1 MDRNILKDLNPQ
13 QREAVLHR
21 EGPLLILAGAG
32 TGKTRVIT
40 YRIAH
45 LIQQG
50 GSPFNILAVTFT
62 NKAAEEMRKR
72 VDSLVGGRGK
82 SVWISTFH
90 SLSSQIL
97 RRELE
102 GNQRNFVIYDENDQE
117 DVVRECLKE
126 LDIDDKIY
134 RVPIILAA
142 IEKAKEELI
151 DEESY
156 AIYGAVNTDPFRK
169 KISIVYHYYQKKLK
183 LNNALDFGD
192 LLLKAT
198 EILRNKP
205 EVLARYQERFRY
217 IMVDE
222 YQDTNHAQYI
232 LTKLLA
238 SKYKNICVVG
248 DDDQSI
254 YAFRGAD
261 IKNILDFE
269 KDYPNLKVVK
279 LERNYRSTQEIL
291 DRAYMV
297 IKNNLSRKEKRL
309 WTDKGQGEPIVCAE
323 LVNERDEGRWVVRQ
337 IQSLQGADYDW
348 RDMAIFYRTNAQSR
362 ILEDSLR
369 EWNIPYNIV
378 GNVGF
383 YERREIKDI
392 IAYVKV
398 ILNPRDSLSLKR
410 IINVPQ
416 RGIGKTTLGHLE
428 RYARKKDT
436 YLFNTLN
443 SVDNI
448 NGLRRGVCETLGNLH
463 NMFVDLS
470 REKDSIPPGEF
481 VKLII
486 GRIGY
491 IEDLEREDTAEARSK
506 IENVWELVSAI
517 KSYEGEVEG
526 ADIRSFLE
534 RVSLMTSI
542 DNWQEEKGKVT
553 LMTLHLAKG
562 LEFPVVFI
570 TGLEEGLFPHND
582 ALNDESELEEERRLC
597 YVGMTRAKN
606 RLYITSASQR
616 RIYGQVRWNMPS
628 RFIEESGL
636 NLEEIENHSDEADGE
651 WQVGCRVRHE
661 DLGEGEILHKSGR
674 DDDTKVLVL
683 FDNGE
688 WRKFLV
694 RYMNLEIV

>member
-1 MDRNILKDLNPQ
+1 MNRDILSDLNPR
-13 QREAVLHR
+13 QREAVIHK

-50 GSPFNILAVTFT
+50 VSPFNILAVTFT

-72 VDSLVGGRGK
+72 VDNLAGGRGK

-90 SLSSQIL
+90 SLASQIL
-97 RRELE
+97 RRELD
-102 GNQRNFVIYDENDQE
+102 GNKKNFVIYDENDQE

-126 LDIDDKIY
+126 LDINDKIY

-169 KISIVYHYYQKKLK
+169 KISAVYYYYQKKLK

-192 LLLKAT
+192 LLLRAT

-205 EVLARYQERFRY
+205 DVLARWQERFRY

-238 SKYKNICVVG
+238 SRDKNICVVG

-254 YAFRGAD
+254 YTFRGAD

-297 IKNNLSRKEKRL
+297 IKNNVNRKEKRL
-309 WTDKGQGEPIVCAE
+309 WTDMGQGKPIFCAE
-323 LVNERDEGRWVVRQ
+323 LFNERDEGRWVVRQ
-337 IQSLQGADYDW
+337 IQSLQEVDYDW

-383 YERREIKDI
+383 YERKEIKDI
-392 IAYVKV
+392 IAYIKV
-398 ILNPRDSLSLKR
+398 ILNPQDSLSLKR
-410 IINVPQ
+410 IINIPQ
-416 RGIGKTTLGHLE
+416 RGIGKTTLGHIE
-428 RYARKKDT
+428 KYARKKDT
-436 YLFNTLN
+436 YLFDTLN
-443 SVDNI
+443 KVDNI
-448 NGLRRGVCETLGNLH
+448 SSLRRGVCESLRNLH

-470 REKDSIPPGEF
+470 HRKDSMNPSEF
-481 VKLII
+481 VKLIVE
-486 GRIGY
+486 RIGY
-491 IEDLEREDTAEARSK
+491 IGDLEREDTAEARSK
-506 IENVWELVSAI
+506 VENVWELVSAI
-517 KSYEGEVEG
+517 KSYEEEVEG
-526 ADIRSFLE
+526 ADIRSYLE
-534 RVSLMTSI
+534 KVSLMTGI

-570 TGLEEGLFPHND
+570 TGLEEGLFPHSD
-582 ALNDESELEEERRLC
+582 SLNDESELEEERRLC
-597 YVGMTRAKN
+597 YVGMTRAKD
-606 RLYITSASQR
+606 RLFITSASQR
-616 RIYGQVRWNMPS
+616 RIYGQVRWNVPS

-636 NLEEIENHSDEADGE
+636 NLEEIEPPTGEADGE
-651 WQVGCRVRHE
+651 WQIGSRVRHE
-661 DLGEGEILHKSGR
+661 DLGEGEILHRSGR
-674 DDDTKVLVL
+674 GDDTKVLVL

-694 RYMNLEIV
+694 KYVNLERV

>member
-1 MDRNILKDLNPQ
+1 MNKDILNDLNPE
-13 QREAVLHR
+13 QREAAIHK

-50 GSPFNILAVTFT
+50 VSPFNILAVTFT

-72 VDSLVGGRGK
+72 VDSLAGGRGK

-90 SLSSQIL
+90 SLASQIL

-102 GNQRNFVIYDENDQE
+102 GNRKNFVIYDENDQE

-169 KISIVYHYYQKKLK
+169 KISTVYYYYQKKLK

-205 EVLARYQERFRY
+205 EVLARWQERFRY

-238 SKYKNICVVG
+238 SRYKNICVVG

-254 YAFRGAD
+254 YTFRGAD

-297 IKNNLSRKEKRL
+297 IKNNVNRKEKRL
-309 WTDKGQGEPIVCAE
+309 WTDRGQGESIVCAE
-323 LVNERDEGRWVVRQ
+323 LFNERDEGRWVVRQ
-337 IQSLQGADYDW
+337 IQSLQEVDYDW

-383 YERREIKDI
+383 YERKEIKDI
-392 IAYVKV
+392 IAYIKV
-398 ILNPRDSLSLKR
+398 ILNQQDSLSLKR
-410 IINVPQ
+410 IINIPQ

-428 RYARKKDT
+428 KYARENDIC
-436 YLFNTLN
+436 LFDTLN
-443 SVDNI
+443 KVDNI
-448 NGLRRGVCETLGNLH
+448 KSLRRGVCESLRKLYSMFIELGH
-463 NMFVDLS
+463 K
-470 REKDSIPPGEF
+470 KDSMHPSEF

-486 GRIGY
+486 EKIGY
-491 IEDLEREDTAEARSK
+491 IEDLEKEDTAEARSK

-517 KSYEGEVEG
+517 KSYEEEIGG
-526 ADIRSFLE
+526 ADVRSYLE
-534 RVSLMTSI
+534 KISLMTSI
-542 DNWQEEKGKVT
+542 DNWHQEKGKVT

-582 ALNDESELEEERRLC
+582 SLNDESELEEERRLC
-597 YVGMTRAKN
+597 YVGMTRAKD
-606 RLYITSASQR
+606 RLFITSASQR
-616 RIYGQVRWNMPS
+616 RIYGQVRWNVPS
-628 RFIEESGL
+628 RFVEESGL
-636 NLEEIENHSDEADGE
+636 NVEEIESPTGEVDGE
-651 WQVGCRVRHE
+651 WQIGSRVKHE
-661 DLGEGEILHKSGR
+661 DLGEGEILHRSGR
-674 DDDTKVLVL
+674 GDDTKVLVL

-694 RYMNLEIV
+694 KYVSLERV